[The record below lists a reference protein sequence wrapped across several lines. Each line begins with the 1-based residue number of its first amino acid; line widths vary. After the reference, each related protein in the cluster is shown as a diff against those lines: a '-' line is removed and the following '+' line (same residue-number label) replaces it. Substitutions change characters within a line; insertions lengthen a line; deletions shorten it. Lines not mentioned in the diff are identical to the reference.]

1 MSATGLRLPTR
12 LRAGAF
18 ELAQR
23 AEDRL
28 NRRLLSHAGA
38 GIDDAAAWICAA
50 GEPLT
55 PRKLDTTFVITTYR
69 RPDACARLV
78 QQLGEAIVATPA
90 VGEHALL
97 VLDDASPEDY
107 GAALVHAASAFG
119 GHIEVRRATRNHGK
133 RDFWRVMQRAF
144 DWVTPR
150 RPAAAVFLQ
159 DDLELAP
166 GGIGE
171 ALAIWNEIP
180 DPDKAVLNL
189 LVTDDDEPD
198 GRWIHLRRS
207 RAAGAR
213 HCVTGWFDLA
223 AFLAGPR
230 FWETTRGEV
239 FPVHPSRWDA
249 WPTMSTRV
257 ARQLTLRLWRRASVH
272 QVAETLVFH
281 GAETSQMNVEAR
293 CERPMDNRPR

>member
-1 MSATGLRLPTR
+1 MSAPDARLTTR

-23 AEDRL
+23 AQDRL
-28 NRRLLSHAGA
+28 NRRILPLAHANTG
-38 GIDDAAAWICAA
+38 DAPAWICVA
-50 GEPLT
+50 GDQRA
-55 PRKLDTTFVITTYR
+55 PRKLDTAFVITTYR
-69 RPDACARLV
+69 RPTACARLV
-78 QQLGEAIVATPA
+78 GQLGEAIRATPR

-97 VLDDASPEDY
+97 VLDDASPEDH
-107 GAALVHAASAFG
+107 GASLAHAAPAFG
-119 GHIEVRRATRNHGK
+119 GNLEVLRATRNHGK
-133 RDFWRVMQRAF
+133 REFWRVMQRAF
-144 DWVTPR
+144 DWVAPR
-150 RPAAAVFLQ
+150 RPSAAVFLQ

-166 GGIGE
+166 GAIDR

-198 GRWIHLRRS
+198 GRWIHLQRS
-207 RAAGAR
+207 QTPGAR
-213 HCVTGWFDLA
+213 HRLTGWFDLA

-239 FPVHPSRWDA
+239 FPVHPSRWEA
-249 WPTMSTRV
+249 WPSMSTRV
-257 ARQLTLRLWRRASVH
+257 ARQLTLRLWGRASVH

-293 CERPMDNRPR
+293 RERPMDNRPR